1 MKNKRKLSLII
12 LAMMFA
18 LSVALLSAC
27 APTKYEIQLDDGLGN
42 ANSVQTTEIEKDEE
56 FTLPQMTQSKTG
68 YVFDGWKRGSDGTV
82 FSAGTEVEITDNTL
96 FTAQWK
102 GNSYTIVFHPDQ
114 DSEESVTQ
122 QMTYGTAALLKQNTF
137 VKTGFDFAGWQG
149 ETEQWRSISES
160 PPLPRKVCCLQS
172 RTPTRR

>member
-1 MKNKRKLSLII
+1 MKNKRKLSLLI

-42 ANSVQTTEIEKDEE
+42 ANSVQTTEINKDEE
-56 FTLPQMTQSKTG
+56 YTLPQMTQTRTG
-68 YVFDGWKRGSDGTV
+68 YVFEGWKRRSDGTV
-82 FSAGTEVEITDNTL
+82 FNAGDTVKITDNTL
-96 FTAQWK
+96 FAAQWK
-102 GNSYTIVFHPDQ
+102 GNSYTIVFHFDQ
-114 DSEESVTQ
+114 DSQITSEQ
-122 QMTYGTAALLKQNTF
+122 KMTCGTAALLNQNQFT
-137 VKTGFDFAGWQG
+137 KTGFDFVGWQG

>member
-1 MKNKRKLSLII
+1 MKNKRKLSLLI
-12 LAMMFA
+12 LAMIFA

-102 GNSYTIVFHPDQ
+102 GNSYTIVFHP
-114 DSEESVTQ
+114 
-122 QMTYGTAALLKQNTF
+122 
-137 VKTGFDFAGWQG
+137 
-149 ETEQWRSISES
+149 
-160 PPLPRKVCCLQS
+160 CLCRYK
-172 RTPTRR
+172 RTVYFL

>member
-1 MKNKRKLSLII
+1 MKKAKKLSLII
-12 LAMMFA
+12 LAIMFA

-42 ANSVQTTEIEKDEE
+42 ANSVQTTEINKDEE

-68 YVFDGWKRGSDGTV
+68 YEFDGWKRGSDGTV
-82 FSAGTEVEITDNTL
+82 FSAGTEVEITDKTL

-102 GNSYTIVFHPDQ
+102 GNSYTIVFHFDQ
-114 DSEESVTQ
+114 DSQITSEQ
-122 QMTYGTAALLKQNTF
+122 KMTYGTAALLKQNTF
-137 VKTGFDFAGWQG
+137 VKTGFDFAGWQD

>member
-1 MKNKRKLSLII
+1 MKKAKKLSLII

-42 ANSVQTTEIEKDEE
+42 ANSVQTTEINKDEE

-68 YVFDGWKRGSDGTV
+68 YEFDGWKRGSDGTV
-82 FSAGTEVEITDNTL
+82 FNAD
-96 FTAQWK
+96 
-102 GNSYTIVFHPDQ
+102 
-114 DSEESVTQ
+114 
-122 QMTYGTAALLKQNTF
+122 
-137 VKTGFDFAGWQG
+137 